1 MRRLP
6 EGLPA
11 MDDSLPTRAAATAS
25 SVTAA
30 AATASAVTA
39 ATAVATAVAATTS
52 TAEAAG
58 TGLAGTRFVDL
69 ERATAKVLIVHAVN
83 GGSSFIVVGHG
94 DECKPSRTAGV
105 PVHHDCHILDFSKAL
120 EGAAKFVFAC

>member
-1 MRRLP
+1 
-6 EGLPA
+6 

-25 SVTAA
+25 AVTAA

-39 ATAVATAVAATTS
+39 AAATAVSTAVAATTS
-52 TAEAAG
+52 AAKAAG

-83 GGSSFIVVGHG
+83 CGSSFIVVGHG